1 MIEIEVNLPIKT
13 FNLNQLTDI
22 NRGNKFGAAAKKKQ
36 SMRDIYYLIK
46 QQLKTPLTGQYRV
59 YAKWRVSSKRG
70 DLDNLLLKNIF
81 DSMQEFGLL
90 KNDNLNHIVEI
101 NHRFEVVKKNQEGVT
116 LRFFEVDDE

>member
-13 FNLNQLTDI
+13 FNLNQLTDM
-22 NRGNKFGAAAKKKQ
+22 NRGNKFGAAAKKKKA
-36 SMRDIYYLIK
+36 MRDIYYLIR
-46 QQLKTPLTGQYRV
+46 QQLREPLNGQYRV

-101 NHRFEVVKKNQEGVT
+101 NHRFEVVKKSEEGVT